1 MRCQCFVPVGNLRT
15 MSDVKLTRTEVRQQ
29 QTKLRLREVAYELME
44 ANGVDATTIQQIT
57 DGADIGFG
65 TFYNY
70 APSKEALAQDVLDC
84 IIHQL
89 GQRNDLVTQLL
100 GETDPV
106 RIVANSVRFV
116 MREMT
121 TDPVFRWW
129 VDRVDVLVD
138 RMRVGFGPFGLR
150 DIDRAVE
157 TGSYSLIEGDPSFA
171 WSQLVWLMAAA
182 GCDIVRGVHPPSYE
196 RVACEAVLRVMGVSH
211 AAAHAAC
218 QTDLPP
224 APELAI
230 DYSFEVAELA

>member
-1 MRCQCFVPVGNLRT
+1 MRCQYFARVGNLRT
-15 MSDVKLTRTEVRQQ
+15 MSDIKLTRTEVRQQ

-84 IIHQL
+84 IIHQF
-89 GQRNDLVTQLL
+89 GQRNDLITHLL

-129 VDRVDVLVD
+129 VDRMDVLVD

-150 DIDRAVE
+150 DISRAVE
-157 TGSYSLIEGDPSFA
+157 TGQYSLIDGEPSFA
-171 WSQLVWLMAAA
+171 WSQLVWLMASA

-196 RVACEAVLRVMGVSH
+196 RAACEAILRVMGVSH
-211 AAAHAAC
+211 GAAHDSC
-218 QTDLPP
+218 TTDLPA

-230 DYSFEVAELA
+230 DYSFEVGDLT

>member
-1 MRCQCFVPVGNLRT
+1 

-44 ANGVDATTIQQIT
+44 AHGVDATTIQQIT

-129 VDRVDVLVD
+129 VDRMDVLVD

-157 TGSYSLIEGDPSFA
+157 SGDYSLIEGGPSFA

-182 GCDIVRGVHPPSYE
+182 GRDIVRGVHPASYE
-196 RVACEAVLRVMGVSH
+196 RVACEAILRVMGVTH
-211 AAAHAAC
+211 HAAHAAC

-230 DYSFEVAELA
+230 DYAFDVAELS